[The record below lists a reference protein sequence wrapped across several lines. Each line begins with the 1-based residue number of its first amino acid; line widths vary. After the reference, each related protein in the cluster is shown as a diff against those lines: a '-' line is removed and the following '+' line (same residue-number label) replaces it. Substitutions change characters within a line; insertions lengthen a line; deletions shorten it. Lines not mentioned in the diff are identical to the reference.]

1 MKRLTPDDRDA
12 RFLRR
17 LFMIVAVLALVVV
30 LYKAADLLIV
40 AFGSVLGAVVIRT
53 IDDLLRRRLHLPPRA
68 ALGLA
73 ITIVLASVGVLIWLF
88 TVQFSS
94 QISALIRALPQLVAD
109 GEARLR
115 VSPVGDTIAN
125 ALRDLYRGSRVA
137 QDLGSIAEG
146 AVSLALNTLL
156 LLVGSVFFALDPA
169 GYRRGILLLIP
180 HDKRDAIA
188 DAFDDLSVTLRLW
201 LKTQLI
207 GMIAIGTLTGVG
219 LWIVGV
225 PSPAA
230 LGLLAGISEFI
241 PYVGPVAAML
251 PALGLAATTS
261 TETFVGALLV
271 YAGVRLIQTPF
282 ITPYIQQRVISIPPA
297 VTLFAIIGIGLVFGV
312 FGLFFSA
319 ALLVASYSLINSLYL
334 REVIGEDVLPGR
346 RGDPNHPSHS
356 ETAGRPVIGTP
367 ADDGSGRTGL

>member
-1 MKRLTPDDRDA
+1 MKRLTPDDQDA

-30 LYKAADLLIV
+30 LYKATDLLIL

-53 IDDLLRRRLHLPPRA
+53 IDDLLRRRVNVPPRA

-73 ITIVLASVGVLIWLF
+73 IAIVLTSVGVLVWLF

-94 QISALIRALPQLVAD
+94 QISALIRALPQLIAD

-115 VSPVGDTIAN
+115 VSPVGDTVAN

-146 AVSLALNTLL
+146 AVNLVLNALL

-169 GYRRGILLLIP
+169 GYRRGILLMIP
-180 HDKRDAIA
+180 HDKRPAIA

-207 GMIAIGTLTGVG
+207 AMIAIGTLTGVG

-241 PYVGPVAAML
+241 PYIGPVAAML

-282 ITPYIQQRVISIPPA
+282 ITPYIQQRVIDIPPA
-297 VTLFAIIGIGLVFGV
+297 VTLFAIIGIGIVFGV

-346 RGDPNHPSHS
+346 HGDPNHPVHS
-356 ETAGRPVIGTP
+356 RPPPDT
-367 ADDGSGRTGL
+367 